1 MKTSLYPF
9 LFAPNLHET
18 IWGGD
23 RLCPFKGLTPHE
35 NPVGES
41 WEVSAVPSSPD
52 TISNGAEKGKDLISV
67 ISSDP
72 EAILGKAVSEQSGGK
87 MPLLVKLV
95 AATSGI

>member
-41 WEVSAVPSSPD
+41 WEVSAVPSSHD
-52 TISNGAEKGKDLISV
+52 T
-67 ISSDP
+67 
-72 EAILGKAVSEQSGGK
+72 
-87 MPLLVKLV
+87 
-95 AATSGI
+95 